1 MSSLDAIRKA
11 ARGTE
16 GAWQW
21 VSRFPVAV
29 RLRVLEFQDEVAK
42 RRAKSDAVPS
52 ALQRQESLID
62 FYTQYETLVEVLCDS
77 SQYGPDAAMENRY
90 RYVRTWMQANY
101 PEIRKFVTAYLKF
114 DPADAAMAMDPHGQ
128 AADAF
133 EALFAAPTLA
143 EFLKID
149 DGGMIDRIM
158 RTREALRL
166 YGEHL
171 KHLVN
176 RERECV

>member
-1 MSSLDAIRKA
+1 MRSFDGIRRV

-21 VSRFPVAV
+21 VSRIPVAV
-29 RLRVLEFQDEVAK
+29 RLRVLEVQDEIAR
-42 RRAKSDAVPS
+42 RRAKSEAVPT
-52 ALQRQESLID
+52 ALERQESLIE
-62 FYTQYETLVEVLCDS
+62 FYAQYEALVEVLCDS

-90 RYVRTWMQANY
+90 RRVRTWMQANY

-114 DPADAAMAMDPHGQ
+114 DPADASMAMDPHGQ
-128 AADAF
+128 SADAF

>member
-1 MSSLDAIRKA
+1 MSGLDAIRRV

-16 GAWQW
+16 GAWRW
-21 VSRFPVAV
+21 VSRFPVALRV
-29 RLRVLEFQDEVAK
+29 RVLEFQEAMAK
-42 RRAKSDAVPS
+42 RRAKGNIAVS
-52 ALQRQESLID
+52 AVQRQEALIE
-62 FYTQYETLVEVLCDS
+62 FYTHYESLVEVLCDS
-77 SQYGPDAAMENRY
+77 SQYGPDAVMENRY
-90 RYVRTWMQANY
+90 RYVRSWMQANY

-114 DPADAAMAMDPHGQ
+114 DPADASMAMDPHGET
-128 AADAF
+128 ADAF
-133 EALFAAPTLA
+133 EALFAAPTLS
-143 EFLKID
+143 EFLKMD

-171 KHLVN
+171 KHLVI